1 MVNKEEGGGC
11 LGFTLI
17 KVLQR
22 AAPRIKK
29 KQRLYFLQKLAD
41 QHTINLDPIKLT
53 LVHFITQCPLAAIE
67 QLQTKYNFCL
77 VVVKSVWHQR
87 SKITQLLFDG
97 RYAILD
103 KETSAPI
110 HCFVLNKK
118 NSLHFYTNN
127 VHNLPPLYVRLESK
141 QRQQPL
147 HSLLGT
153 NFAPLQIAK
162 DPQNK
167 QELVSF
173 LHTYCPPC
181 TKVCV
186 NFKFSC
192 KAQHIKRWYE
202 TPTIQG
208 ETVTA
213 VVTIKA
219 STSSNYALVY
229 STDVS
234 SALKKAV
241 QRGQQ
246 IDEEYKKYCSMWQTI
261 KENQKE
267 AANPFQDSRTSSI
280 SITRTSLNLAFDLG
294 VIQSQEALL
303 HLSNQL
309 GRTQSSLY
317 VFLDDHH
324 HLRFITY
331 YDIEQHFSTQVSCFA
346 NECLDF
352 DKNLSTRE
360 KKYEAK
366 YRLQASNVMLSFWR
380 RVWQRR
386 QRWMERRRFVLKPV
400 IDHLE
405 HLLGQNKNDVTKG
418 SPSRHLSKPLRS
430 PYSRCLMDLKQ
441 LIFHQRI
448 YMYSG
453 HDSHMHSIKFFLA
466 DFAYTTIKKCRGV
479 SVKAQSDSTLTMLCI
494 PGLTVINLYTYF
506 DCKEDQDFFS
516 AVCPTTAGQNVSPL
530 VNGPKPSNVFIN
542 HSQKN
547 LLHHQCPQIN
557 TDGSDN
563 NQHSVTLNNF
573 CKQKGLQWSKHL
585 LQYWVYFGSF
595 LLKTFGHEIQG
606 QNHYPSASYLG
617 FQCVWTAYAKTAGPF
632 AHSLE
637 KSKAFYEDLI
647 REVSK
652 GGFMFSI
659 EDVLCQGKP
668 LWSSLSAT
676 EQESNSFVAQSI
688 AEMDLISAYGYS
700 ASLAYMPSGF
710 CTGFKRAV
718 NVDDQQNQQYC
729 DRLDSKARHRS
740 FEFRAVYKTLL
751 GLVNQGVAIRT
762 VYSNFSPY
770 GIFCLGPYPIDLAVI
785 SQTGQLFLFQM
796 DGAWCHGCL
805 SCPPLSRYLNRQ
817 THAQVREMTDKR
829 NHMTQNWIDQIN
841 AAAAAQAMSAWTHTP
856 MITYTI
862 IQDCHTPGFSPG
874 ALEMSFQN
882 EPVLKKLIEG
892 YAITDQCGSAPTLD
906 GLKKCLHSF
915 GTNNSYTF
923 IAFASVSITNV
934 QSSYNEGPVIV
945 YEPRKDKYT
954 KQSLASSG
962 YIVLTRDYYNWLNK
976 TFGPH
981 FKINSIEWILFYS
994 AEPALNHIYSRLTH
1008 LRSTTD
1014 SIVLVSFLKRMIN
1027 LSCGFFGVRSLEQ
1040 DKTHYRL
1047 VNSLP
1052 HNYVFYR
1059 HYPDMNYTMDLGE
1072 SSYFVLATKS
1082 WPKLFKTRKATQ
1094 SALPMFLTV
1103 VEYGKL
1109 RLVEILHFI
1118 QAHVKPMHFRLLY
1131 SNIDNIIFGLANAD
1145 TLEDAIQPS
1154 LWPLFCQ
1161 NKHEFLAP
1169 TTITTT
1175 AAAVTTTTIPST
1187 GVAIKPPG
1195 MAEYKWIRNG
1205 QCEWK
1210 FVTMRTQH
1218 YCVVVAQ
1225 TDTVGG
1231 GHLHKTSGWT
1241 GLSSLEAYQAAS
1253 NILQGQK
1260 TIITQTRRINKKSN
1274 MDIQTLEFIF

>member
-1 MVNKEEGGGC
+1 MANKEEGGGC
-11 LGFTLI
+11 LGFTLT
-17 KVLQR
+17 KALQR
-22 AAPRIKK
+22 AVPRIRK
-29 KQRLYFLQKLAD
+29 KQRFRFMQKLVD
-41 QHTINLDPIKLT
+41 QHNINLDPLKIT

-67 QLQTKYNFCL
+67 QLQTKYNICI

-87 SKITQLLFDG
+87 SKITRLLFDG
-97 RYAILD
+97 RHAILD
-103 KETSAPI
+103 NETSAPI
-110 HCFVLNKK
+110 HCFVLNKT
-118 NSLHFYTNN
+118 NNLLLYTSN
-127 VHNLPPLYVRLESK
+127 VHNLPPLYARHESK
-141 QRQQPL
+141 QPL
-147 HSLLGT
+147 HSLLGIDSAA
-153 NFAPLQIAK
+153 APLPFSN

-167 QELVSF
+167 QELVAF
-173 LHTYCPPC
+173 LHTYCPPS
-181 TKVCV
+181 TKVCIH
-186 NFKFSC
+186 FKFSG
-192 KAQHIKRWYE
+192 KAQHTKKWYE
-202 TPTIQG
+202 TPTIQNVP
-208 ETVTA
+208 VTT

-219 STSSNYALVY
+219 STSFDYALVY
-229 STDVS
+229 SADAS
-234 SALKKAV
+234 SSFKKAV

-246 IDEEYKKYCSMWQTI
+246 IDEEYKKYCNMWQTI
-261 KENQKE
+261 RNNKKEV
-267 AANPFQDSRTSSI
+267 ANPFQDSRTSSI

-294 VIQSQEALL
+294 VVQSQEALI

-324 HLRFITY
+324 HLRYITY
-331 YDIEQHFSTQVSCFA
+331 YDVEQHFSTKVPCFA
-346 NECLDF
+346 NECLDL
-352 DKNLSTRE
+352 DKNLPRGE
-360 KKYEAK
+360 QKQEDK
-366 YRLQASNVMLSFWR
+366 YRQQASDVMLSFWR

-386 QRWMERRRFVLKPV
+386 QRWIERRRVVLKPV

-405 HLLGQNKNDVTKG
+405 RHLKGQNQEVDTNG
-418 SPSRHLSKPLRS
+418 SPSPHLSKPLRS

-448 YMYSG
+448 YMYSS
-453 HDSHMHSIKFFLA
+453 HDSHLHSIKFYLT
-466 DFAYTTIKKCRGV
+466 DFAYRTIKKCRGV

-494 PGLTVINLYTYF
+494 PGLTVINLHTYF
-506 DCKEDQDFFS
+506 DCKDDQDFFS
-516 AVCPTTAGQNVSPL
+516 AVCPTTATQNVSSIRD
-530 VNGPKPSNVFIN
+530 GPKPSDVFIE
-542 HSQKN
+542 HSQKTW
-547 LLHHQCPQIN
+547 LHHPCPKII
-557 TDGSDN
+557 TDGGDS
-563 NQHSVTLNNF
+563 NQQSVTFNKF
-573 CKQKGLQWSKHL
+573 CKEKGFQWSKHI

-595 LLKTFGHEIQG
+595 LLNTFGHEIHG
-606 QNHYPSASYLG
+606 QNYYPSASYLG
-617 FQCVWTAYAKTAGPF
+617 FQCVWTAYAKMAGPF

-647 REVSK
+647 RDVSK

-668 LWSSLSAT
+668 LWSSLPAT
-676 EQESNSFVAQSI
+676 EQESNCFVAQSI

-710 CTGFKRAV
+710 CTGFQRAAE
-718 NVDDQQNQQYC
+718 VDKQNQQHC

-751 GLVNQGVAIRT
+751 ELTNQGVAIRT

-796 DGAWCHGCL
+796 DGAWCHGCS
-805 SCPPLSRYLNRQ
+805 SCPPLNRYLNKQ

-829 NHMTQNWIDQIN
+829 NRITQCWIDQMN
-841 AAAAAQAMSAWTHTP
+841 AAAAAQSVSAWTHTP

-862 IQDCHTPGFSPG
+862 IQDCHTPGYSPG
-874 ALEMSFQN
+874 ALEVSFQN
-882 EPVLKKLIEG
+882 EPVLQKLIEG
-892 YAITDQCGSAPTLD
+892 YAITDQCGFAPTLD

-915 GTNNSYTF
+915 ANNNSYTF
-923 IAFASVSITNV
+923 IAFASVSILDV
-934 QSSYNEGPVIV
+934 QSSYNEGPLVV
-945 YEPRKDKYT
+945 YEPREDKYT
-954 KQSLASSG
+954 RQSLASSG
-962 YIVLTRDYYNWLNK
+962 CIVLTRDYYNWLIK
-976 TFGPH
+976 TFGSQ
-981 FKINSIEWILFYS
+981 FEIKSIEWILFYS
-994 AEPALNHIYSRLTH
+994 VEPTLNHIYSNLTQ

-1014 SIVLVSFLKRMIN
+1014 SLVLVSFLKRMIN

-1047 VNSLP
+1047 VNSVP

-1059 HYPDMNYTMDLGE
+1059 HYPDMSYTMDVGK
-1072 SSYFVLATKS
+1072 SSYFVLATKA
-1082 WPKLFKTRKATQ
+1082 WPKMFKTRKATQ

-1109 RLVEILHFI
+1109 RLVELLHFI
-1118 QAHVKPMHFRLLY
+1118 QAHVKPKHFRLLY

-1154 LWPLFCQ
+1154 LLPLFSQ
-1161 NKHEFLAP
+1161 NKHAFLAP
-1169 TTITTT
+1169 TTTPP
-1175 AAAVTTTTIPST
+1175 TTTTNTTAST

-1195 MAEYKWIRNG
+1195 MAEFKWIRNG
-1205 QCEWK
+1205 HCEWK

-1225 TDTVGG
+1225 TDTVG

-1260 TIITQTRRINKKSN
+1260 TVITQTRRVNKKST
-1274 MDIQTLEFIF
+1274 MDTQTLKFIF